1 MVVALVTYS
10 YLSTRILAAYS
21 ALPPRACR
29 LAAFIHGSFR
39 ERERSMRGRIKAGIL
54 VLVCAAALGV
64 AGCGGDDDETTT
76 TTSSTTTTTGA
87 TGATGAEDTTTG
99 EDTDAPEGTAEIQGL
114 LETAFTAQGLTASE
128 ATCVSELVAPT
139 VAGESID
146 KLQDPAYVQGLLED
160 QKEDIENCE
169 GQ

>member
-1 MVVALVTYS
+1 MRARITIGIVACV
-10 YLSTRILAAYS
+10 
-21 ALPPRACR
+21 
-29 LAAFIHGSFR
+29 
-39 ERERSMRGRIKAGIL
+39 
-54 VLVCAAALGV
+54 AALGV

-76 TTSSTTTTTGA
+76 STTSTTTTTGA

-99 EDTDAPEGTAEIQGL
+99 GDTEAPEGTAEVQDL
-114 LETAFTAQGLTASE
+114 LETAFTAQGLSSSE
-128 ATCVSELVAPT
+128 ATCVAELVAPT

-146 KLQDPAYVQGLLED
+146 KLQDPTYVEGLLQD